1 MLGVCVS
8 KRASFKNSF
17 VKLLLDQNI
26 SFRLIKKIESDFPG
40 SEQVRR
46 VGLENKDDKVIW
58 EFASREDFT
67 IVTFDFDFYHI
78 SLICGRPVGLDK
90 IS

>member
-1 MLGVCVS
+1 M
-8 KRASFKNSF
+8 
-17 VKLLLDQNI
+17 KLLLDQNI

-40 SEQVRR
+40 SKQVRR

-67 IVTFDFDFYHI
+67 IVTFDSNFYDI
-78 SLICGRPVGLDK
+78 SLICRRPVGLGK

>member
-1 MLGVCVS
+1 
-8 KRASFKNSF
+8 
-17 VKLLLDQNI
+17 VKLLLEQNI
-26 SFRLIKKIESDFPG
+26 SFRLIKKIESDFLG

-58 EFASREDFT
+58 EFTSRENFT
-67 IVTFDFDFYHI
+67 IVTFDSDFYDI
-78 SLICGRPVGLDK
+78 SLICGRPVGLGK